1 MWLAFV
7 KGIHRWPVDSP
18 QKGPVTWK
26 MFPLDDVIMTT
37 QRPLHL
43 RGVRAPAWF
52 DVPVSVLSALVYL
65 CVEITHFHSGK
76 IGISNFLTGLAMF
89 LHSWKLPTGG
99 WVSGIQVLMYQQ
111 CLFLPWYANFKM
123 CDMLI
128 LKCSRLPGISR
139 NLVWELLELS
149 WFTPLPWTKWLPFLR
164 QHFQMHFLEW
174 KVLYFD

>member
-1 MWLAFV
+1 MFRLFKTLLCYLSYLTKKYTLQITGISDVCSAICSGADQRNHQSPMWLAFV

-26 MFPLDDVIMTT
+26 MFPLDDVIMTI

-52 DVPVSVLSALVYL
+52 DVSISVLSALVYL

-111 CLFLPWYANFKM
+111 CLF
-123 CDMLI
+123 
-128 LKCSRLPGISR
+128 
-139 NLVWELLELS
+139 
-149 WFTPLPWTKWLPFLR
+149 FT
-164 QHFQMHFLEW
+164 
-174 KVLYFD
+174 VIC